1 MKLPLNFLCFIQ
13 GEKKNNNL
21 KKGLTKIVLK
31 TYTIEWNGSS
41 LNNAFFCN
49 LFNIIFLNY

>member
-13 GEKKNNNL
+13 GEKKKQQP

-41 LNNAFFCN
+41 LNNPFFCN
-49 LFNIIFLNY
+49 LFNIIFLY